1 METIVLVPQGAEYKA
16 VQRGLIQTSSIA
28 VRAIPV
34 GIDPV
39 TRWLKTQ
46 AIEADRI
53 LVMGLCGALAPE
65 LNAGDAVVYTSCQS
79 PSGELWPMI
88 EGFEALGRVVRGVTS
103 DRILTTAQE
112 KRELAHLGDVV
123 DMEGMAIARVFPGRV
138 AMLRVVSDSADQDL
152 PDLSGAI
159 SSEGKLL
166 AWPMAKAMI
175 KQPQLSLGL
184 IRGSLGALKML
195 EKLAEGLGREIG

>member
-79 PSGELWPMI
+79 PAGEVWPMM

-112 KRELAHLGDVV
+112 KREFAHLGDVV
-123 DMEGMAIARVFPGRV
+123 DMEGMAIARAFPGRA

-166 AWPMAKAMI
+166 PWPMAKAMI

>member
-46 AIEADRI
+46 AIEADLI
-53 LVMGLCGALAPE
+53 LVMGLCGALAPD
-65 LNAGDAVVYTSCQS
+65 LQAGDAVVYTCCQT
-79 PSGELWPMI
+79 PAGEVWPMI

-112 KRELAHLGDVV
+112 KREFAHLGDVV
-123 DMEGMAIARVFPGRV
+123 DMEGIAIARAFPGRT

>member
-1 METIVLVPQGAEYKA
+1 MKTIVLVPQGSEYKA
-16 VQRGLIQTSSIA
+16 VRRGLIQTSSIVA
-28 VRAIPV
+28 RAIPV

-39 TRWLKTQ
+39 TRWLETQ
-46 AIEADRI
+46 EIKADRI

-79 PSGELWPMI
+79 PAGDVWPMI
-88 EGFEALGRVVRGVTS
+88 EGFEGLGRIVRGVTS
-103 DRILTTAQE
+103 DRVLTTAQE
-112 KRELAHLGDVV
+112 KRAFASLGDVV
-123 DMEGMAIARVFPGRV
+123 DMEGMAIARAFPGRA
-138 AMLRVVSDSADQDL
+138 AMLRVVSDNADQDL

-195 EKLAEGLGREIG
+195 EKLAQRLG

>member
-1 METIVLVPQGAEYKA
+1 MKILVLVPQGAEYKA
-16 VQRGLIQTSSIA
+16 VRRGLGQASSME
-28 VRAIPV
+28 VRAIPI
-34 GIDPV
+34 GIAPV
-39 TRWLKTQ
+39 TKWLETQ
-46 AIEADRI
+46 EINADRI

-79 PSGELWPMI
+79 PAGEVWSMI
-88 EGFEALGRVVRGVTS
+88 EGFEGLGRIVRGVTS
-103 DRILTTAQE
+103 DRILTTAQG
-112 KRELAHLGDVV
+112 KREFAHLGDVV
-123 DMEGMAIARVFPGRV
+123 DMEGMAIARAFPNRV
-138 AMLRVVSDSADQDL
+138 AMLRVVSDSANQDL

-159 SSEGKLL
+159 SPEGKLL

-195 EKLAEGLGREIG
+195 EKLAQRLG

>member
-16 VQRGLIQTSSIA
+16 VRRGLGQTSSIA
-28 VRAIPV
+28 VWAIPV

-39 TRWLKTQ
+39 KRWLKTQ
-46 AIEADRI
+46 EIEADRI

-79 PSGELWPMI
+79 STGEVWAMR
-88 EGFEALGRVVRGVTS
+88 EGFEALGRIVRGVTS

-112 KRELAHLGDVV
+112 KREFAHLGDVV
-123 DMEGMAIARVFPGRV
+123 DMEGMAIARAFPGRV
-138 AMLRVVSDSADQDL
+138 AMLRVVSDRADQDL
-152 PDLSGAI
+152 PDLGGAI
-159 SSEGKLL
+159 SPEGKLL

-184 IRGSLGALKML
+184 IRGSLGALKVL

>member
-1 METIVLVPQGAEYKA
+1 MKTIVLVPQGSEYKA
-16 VQRGLIQTSSIA
+16 VRRGLIQTSSIVA
-28 VRAIPV
+28 RAIPV

-39 TRWLKTQ
+39 TRWLETQ
-46 AIEADRI
+46 EIKADRI

-79 PSGELWPMI
+79 PAGDVWPMI
-88 EGFEALGRVVRGVTS
+88 EGFEGLGRIVRGVTS
-103 DRILTTAQE
+103 DRVLTTAQE
-112 KRELAHLGDVV
+112 KRAFASLGDVV
-123 DMEGMAIARVFPGRV
+123 DMEGMAIARAFPGRA

-195 EKLAEGLGREIG
+195 EKLAQRLG